1 MTVKKWI
8 LGALILGIAAIGCT
22 QMPIDKAAP
31 MLSPTPESG
40 VPAAKLEAG
49 REVYVSR
56 QKCAGCHG
64 PKPVFEY
71 TAEQW
76 SKKILPEM
84 GKKAKLN
91 SDDYAVVLAYV
102 TAGAKVVKT
111 GN

>member
-1 MTVKKWI
+1 MTAKKCGLTAI
-8 LGALILGIAAIGCT
+8 LLVIAGFGCT

-56 QKCAGCHG
+56 QKCAACHG

-76 SKKILPEM
+76 TKKILPDM
-84 GKKAKLN
+84 ATKAKLN
-91 SDDYAVVLAYV
+91 SNDYAVVQAYV